1 MRRREVSKNL
11 KSEKNMQ
18 VPSDAKTEREKVT
31 LVTRKQSRPV
41 LQLIFVALAV
51 FGIYLVSKSRI
62 ATSSLPKTYALCS
75 REGGIYTVD
84 ENQPTAE
91 CIVINDSRILSV
103 GSLGKLLLSH
113 CEPIHLYNEL

>member
-1 MRRREVSKNL
+1 MRRREVSKDL
-11 KSEKNMQ
+11 KPEKNMKSS
-18 VPSDAKTEREKVT
+18 SDSKTEREKAT
-31 LVTRKQSRPV
+31 LVARKQSRPA
-41 LQLIFVALAV
+41 LQLVFVAFAV
-51 FGIYLVSKSRI
+51 FGIYLVSKSGI

-91 CIVINDSRILSV
+91 CIVIHDSRILSV

-113 CEPIHLYNEL
+113 CNPIHLYNEK